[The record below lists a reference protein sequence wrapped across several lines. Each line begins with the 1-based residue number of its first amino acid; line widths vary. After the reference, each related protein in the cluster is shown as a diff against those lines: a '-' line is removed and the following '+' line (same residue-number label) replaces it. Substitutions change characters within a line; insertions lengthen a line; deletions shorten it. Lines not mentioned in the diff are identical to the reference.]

1 MASVVL
7 RSWGLSHFS
16 HSLSLSSGSQRP
28 IRKPQTSNDSD
39 EVGVTDVRKKKKDI
53 RPLGIGDR
61 HYLQEDAPFTQ
72 LSSVR
77 DIPVP
82 APKPQTR
89 SRPDGSLLP
98 QKGKTEVITSKS
110 MCSKW
115 AETGGDSGTKDGES
129 MQSGPF
135 VSVSQGK
142 HSSAGSRLASPVYP
156 TDIRLPLS
164 PSQ

>member
-1 MASVVL
+1 MPKSEVSTFSDFPKTTDFDGSGLWFYFARQCCLHAEFHALDAISTMASVVL

-39 EVGVTDVRKKKKDI
+39 EVGVTDFRKKKKDI

-110 MCSKW
+110 MCSK
-115 AETGGDSGTKDGES
+115 
-129 MQSGPF
+129 
-135 VSVSQGK
+135 
-142 HSSAGSRLASPVYP
+142 
-156 TDIRLPLS
+156 
-164 PSQ
+164 